1 MVNIDQYL
9 SLSLLYTVMG
19 VAVFVIIM
27 IVVIVALLLT
37 VMYRRKLRRSKA
49 PNEDM

>member
-9 SLSLLYTVMG
+9 SFSPLYTVMG
-19 VAVFVIIM
+19 VTVFVIIM

-37 VMYRRKLRRSKA
+37 VMYKRKLRKSKA
-49 PNEDM
+49 PDGDM